1 MSDVNI
7 APPAPPSAPSAP
19 ANEVPINQNPVANPQ
34 PVGDQAPEKPVD
46 GLDRGHGRPETR
58 RESIRKAFERANTP
72 EKERTPAPRKADQKA
87 AKAERA
93 EKATEPGL
101 DLRKPPQ
108 DRYREGGRF
117 AKTPADTAST
127 QADPAAGQQPQ
138 QTARKPSPPLPE
150 TAPYREPPGR
160 WADHAKAEWSAAPES
175 VRGEVYR
182 MAKEFDG
189 AYGKLKGDH
198 ETMNTIRHFHEMA
211 TQHGT
216 TLDKALNNYV
226 SMEQKLRTDL
236 VGGLDVIV
244 NNLNL
249 HTSDGRKLGLRDVAY
264 HILNQSPEQHKIIQQ
279 QNSQQAAQSQIG
291 SLHREVED
299 LKSTIQQLHT
309 GLQFNH
315 TRSQVDQFADSHPG
329 FDELGDLIEQ
339 ELHFGFSLEEA
350 YQRAARL
357 RPPTTRAAQTRN
369 PPAQTRPDKSIRGA
383 PDTGPSD
390 GQRRRSD
397 KPVGRREAI
406 QRAIQR
412 VNGGV

>member
-1 MSDVNI
+1 MSDTNI
-7 APPAPPSAPSAP
+7 APAAPPSAPSAP
-19 ANEVPINQNPVANPQ
+19 ANEVPINQNPVNAPQ

-72 EKERTPAPRKADQKA
+72 EKEKTPAPRKA
-87 AKAERA
+87 AK
-93 EKATEPGL
+93 TEAKPSEAPL

-108 DRYREGGRF
+108 ERHREGGRF
-117 AKTPADTAST
+117 AKAPAADAAT
-127 QADPAAGQQPQ
+127 QADPAGTQPQ
-138 QTARKPSPPLPE
+138 QIAKKPVAPLPE

-160 WADHAKAEWSAAPES
+160 WNEAGKAEWSAAPES

-189 AYGKLKGDH
+189 AYKTLRGDH
-198 ETMNTIRHFHEMA
+198 DTMNSIRHFHEMA

-216 TLDKALNNYV
+216 TLDKALTNYV

-249 HTSDGRKLGLRDVAY
+249 RTQNGQKISLRDVAY
-264 HILNQSPEQHKIIQQ
+264 HILNQSPEQHKLTQQ
-279 QNSQQAAQSQIG
+279 QNSQQAAQHQIG
-291 SLHREVED
+291 ALHQEVAG
-299 LKSTIQQLHT
+299 LKSTIDQLHN
-309 GLQFNH
+309 GLRFNQ
-315 TRSQVDQFADSHPG
+315 TRSQVDVFADSHPG

-339 ELHFGFSLEEA
+339 ELQFGFSLEEA
-350 YQRAARL
+350 YQRAYRL
-357 RPPTTRAAQTRN
+357 RPPKTHAAQTRN
-369 PPAQTRPDKSIRGA
+369 TPAQTRSDKSIHGA
-383 PDTGPSD
+383 PDSGPSD
-390 GQRRRSD
+390 GPPVKRKGD
-397 KPVGRREAI
+397 KQVGRREAI
-406 QRAIQR
+406 QRAITR

>member
-7 APPAPPSAPSAP
+7 APPALPSAPSAP

-46 GLDRGHGRPETR
+46 GVDRGHGRPETR

-117 AKTPADTAST
+117 ARAPEGTATP
-127 QADPAAGQQPQ
+127 QADPAVNQQPQ
-138 QTARKPSPPLPE
+138 QTARKPSAPLPE

-160 WADHAKAEWSAAPES
+160 WNEAGKAEWSAAPES

-189 AYGKLKGDH
+189 AYKTLRGDH
-198 ETMNTIRHFHEMA
+198 DTMNTIRHFHEMA

-249 HTSDGRKLGLRDVAY
+249 RTSDGRKLGLRDVAY
-264 HILNQSPEQHKIIQQ
+264 HILNQSPEQHKLIQQ

-315 TRSQVDQFADSHPG
+315 TRSQVDVFADSHPG

-369 PPAQTRPDKSIRGA
+369 TPAQTRPDKSISGA